1 MSDILQ
7 SSILNEKIKTNGQ
20 KTLFKLGKSQM
31 VRPQSS
37 SIPPTLTMSKK
48 GKTASK
54 SYPEK
59 RNFQKYKERKK
70 LSKDGIKTN
79 GSKRKISNKYKMISS
94 TFDRIMFKCEVCDY
108 ICFRKSMIKG

>member
-1 MSDILQ
+1 MND
-7 SSILNEKIKTNGQ
+7 Q
-20 KTLFKLGKSQM
+20 KTLSNLGKSQI
-31 VRPQSS
+31 VRPKSS
-37 SIPPTLTMSKK
+37 SIPPTLKMSKK
-48 GKTASK
+48 SKTVSK

-70 LSKDGIKTN
+70 ISKDGIKKKDIGL
-79 GSKRKISNKYKMISS
+79 GSKTKISNKYKMISS